1 MEELIRAN
9 KRRSLLLVVAVVALL
24 ALMGAAWGAFGG
36 TPLGGLVAGMLLGG
50 VAGIWAFQQSDQSV
64 LRAAGARPV
73 TRTEDA
79 FLFHTAGGLA
89 LAAGIPAPK
98 MYIVEDSA
106 PNAFA
111 TGRDP
116 EHATICVTRG
126 LVDKLERLELEG
138 VVAHEMA
145 HIRNY
150 DIRYLS
156 MVAVLVGTVV
166 FAADLLRHRVFW
178 RPARGRRGGGQGALM
193 ILVVVAAVAAPL
205 LAVLLRAAV
214 SRQREYLADASGAEL
229 TRYPEGL
236 AAALEKITADTEPLE
251 VANRGT
257 AHLYVVNPLLE
268 YRGRATDW
276 FSTHPP
282 TDERIRRLRSM

>member
-1 MEELIRAN
+1 MEEIIRAN
-9 KRRSLLLVVAVVALL
+9 KRRSLLLVAAVIGLL

-36 TPLGGLVAGMLLGG
+36 TLLGGLAAGTLLGG
-50 VAGIWAFQQSDQSV
+50 IVGIWAYQQSDQSV

-73 TRTEDA
+73 TRKEDA
-79 FLFHTAGGLA
+79 FLFHTAEGLA

-126 LVDKLERLELEG
+126 LVDKLDRLELEG

-178 RPARGRRGGGQGALM
+178 RPARGRRSGGQGALVL
-193 ILVVVAAVAAPL
+193 LVVVAAVAAPF
-205 LAVLLRAAV
+205 LAMLLRAAV
-214 SRQREYLADASGAEL
+214 SRQREYLADASGAQI

-236 AAALEKITADTEPLE
+236 AGALEKIAADTEPLE